1 MASIVIPGSSSGIDF
16 SVVYYGT
23 TTSSQLVEII
33 ESSKPIFVKFTP
45 DNIDLEG
52 DLYYSA
58 NVYQYENNLND
69 SNPSFTAS
77 LVSIFSDNQ
86 IIEFILNGDTWTN
99 VVTDLIDTSDTYKAT
114 DTTLGTIKV
123 NSSDGIVLNSN
134 NQLTVNGRLGQLS
147 GSTGIFSP
155 KSINPTAVGNGSFLI
170 TEASGTTIGPKSLS
184 VTTGMNLTLNTSHA
198 AGSTSYTVKNSY
210 VNRILCTIALKG
222 RACLNEAS
230 SNSTVPI
237 TSITVGGSEISPSST
252 DSSTPIVITTSGSAN
267 PSNSTSQ
274 IRIYPDQRGFSNLLF
289 GVSRTGDGYGYSV
302 VGGQQV
308 GNVSNA
314 SAVFGNTQYN
324 TGNSSLIAGR
334 QHINTKQ
341 NAFLA
346 GIGHDTTNGTTEIVA
361 LGKWSDV
368 KSNTALAFGG
378 GTSNT
383 SRSNILEIT
392 TAGDATFRED
402 VNIGRD
408 LVVTGTTSLSGTAT
422 APTPSSGDDSTKI
435 ATTAFVWNA
444 LDTVPSI
451 TYGDTDLTAG
461 TSQLASGTF
470 YAYYE

>member
-1 MASIVIPGSSSGIDF
+1 MSSTVIPGSLSTEDF

-23 TTSSQLVEII
+23 TTASQLVEIV
-33 ESSKPIFVKFTP
+33 ESSKPIFVKYSSDTM
-45 DNIDLEG
+45 DSSVN
-52 DLYYSA
+52 LYYSA
-58 NVYQYENNLND
+58 NVYRYENNLDD
-69 SNPSFTAS
+69 SNPSFNAS

-99 VVTDLIDTSDTYKAT
+99 VVTNLIDLSDTYKAT

-123 NSSDGIVLNSN
+123 NSADGIVLNN
-134 NQLTVNGRLGQLS
+134 DNQLTVNGRLGQLS
-147 GSTGIFSP
+147 GSTGMFAP
-155 KSINPTAVGNGSFLI
+155 KSINPTTVGNGSFLI
-170 TEASGTTIGPKSLS
+170 TEASGTTLGPKSLS

-210 VNRILCTIALKG
+210 VNRILCTIALGG

-230 SNSTVPI
+230 SSTTVPI
-237 TSITVGGSEISPSST
+237 TSITVGSSQVSPSST

-267 PSNSTSQ
+267 PNNSTSQ
-274 IRIYPDQRGFSNLLF
+274 IRIYPEQRGFSNLLF
-289 GVSRTGDGYGYSV
+289 GVSKTGDGYGYSV

-334 QHINTKQ
+334 QHINSKQ

-346 GIGHDTTNGTTEIVA
+346 GIGHDTTNGTTEVVA
-361 LGKWSDV
+361 LGKWSNI

-392 TAGDATFRED
+392 TDGDATFRED
-402 VNIGRD
+402 VNIGRN
-408 LVVTGTTSLSGTAT
+408 LVVTGTTSLTGVAT
-422 APTPSSGDDSTKI
+422 APTPTSGDNSTKI
-435 ATTAFVWNA
+435 ATTAFVQDAINTLQAW
-444 LDTVPSI
+444 LQERLP
-451 TYGDTDLTAG
+451 
-461 TSQLASGTF
+461 
-470 YAYYE
+470 